1 MSDII
6 SVSSGSGTGIFRVML
21 KGVKFSIISY
31 VISFVL
37 LLILAALIVYTNTPE
52 SICTPGVD
60 AILLIGAFISAFLTA
75 RCLNS
80 KGLLCG
86 FFVGAFNIIL
96 LFGMGVLFT
105 TAPFLTASKALFVL
119 YGGIAGALGGII
131 GVNTGKN

>member
-6 SVSSGSGTGIFRVML
+6 SVSSGSGAGIFRVIL
-21 KGVKFSIISY
+21 KGIKFSIISY
-31 VISFVL
+31 LISFVL

-60 AILLIGAFISAFLTA
+60 AIVLIGAFLSAFLTA

-86 FFVGAFNIIL
+86 LIVGVFNIIL

-105 TAPFLTASKALFVL
+105 SAPFLTASKALFVL
-119 YGGIAGALGGII
+119 YGGIVGALGGII